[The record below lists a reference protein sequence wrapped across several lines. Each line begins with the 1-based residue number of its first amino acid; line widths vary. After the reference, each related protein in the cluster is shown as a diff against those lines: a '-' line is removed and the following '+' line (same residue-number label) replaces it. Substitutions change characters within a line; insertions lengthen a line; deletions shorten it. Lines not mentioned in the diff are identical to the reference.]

1 MKSVSKQTKLKNRYS
16 IVMDYL
22 LRIILPRQAYGVFH
36 IMRIILKEYG
46 YWNSIKN
53 KCITDKDGRYIPWFT
68 YPAYEFI
75 NSLDLKNKTVFE
87 WGSGHS
93 TVYWSKK
100 CKSVTSVEDNKEWY
114 EKISRFLNRCK
125 NVNLIFS
132 KDKEEYLDS
141 IKAANFSYDLII
153 IDGSYRI
160 ECLKKAVGLINDG
173 GFIIFDNSDWY
184 EKPIN
189 EIIRNAWL
197 KIDFNGF
204 SPTNEYTSR
213 TSILFSIKSSLKQKN
228 RYQTIGGIKANLN

>member
-1 MKSVSKQTKLKNRYS
+1 MKSASKTIKSKYKYS

-22 LRIILPRQAYGVFH
+22 LRKILHRQVYGMFH

-53 KCITDKDGRYIPWFT
+53 KCITDKNGRYIPWFT
-68 YPAYEFI
+68 YPAFEYI

-114 EKISRFLNRCK
+114 EKISRFLNRHK

-132 KDKEEYLDS
+132 QDKEEYLDS
-141 IKAANFSYDLII
+141 IKATKLSYDLII

-160 ECLKKAVGLINDG
+160 ECLKKAAGLINDG

-184 EKPIN
+184 EKSIN
-189 EIIRNAWL
+189 KIINNGWL

-213 TSILFSIKSSLKQKN
+213 TSILFCIKSSLKQKI
-228 RYQTIGGIKANLN
+228 RYHTIGGINANLN